1 MTTNNEKRDALQR
14 AMNLLA
20 AAGNP
25 ADSAIVAEVCNEIK
39 PDITKKAMSTLEF
52 TNFVVQLLDF
62 TDQDAGGTMSAAD
75 FLQEILDVIDIQGVN
90 IPWEPAIHSTK
101 VDLDLNDPAWDE
113 DDGKG
118 EPDGSEGYE
127 PPDKTGVSP
136 ADFLGIYK
144 RVETDIIP
152 PHNIPKWDTEA
163 PF

>member
-101 VDLDLNDPAWDE
+101 VDIDLSDPAWDE

-118 EPDGSEGYE
+118 EPDGSEEYYGDFE
-127 PPDKTGVSP
+127 TGESNDEDRPPIGPKEWLDKGV
-136 ADFLGIYK
+136 
-144 RVETDIIP
+144 IP
-152 PHNIPKWDTEA
+152 PHNVPDDP

>member
-39 PDITKKAMSTLEF
+39 PDITQKAMTPLQF
-52 TNFVVQLLDF
+52 TNFVVQLLDE
-62 TDQDAGGTMSAAD
+62 TDQDAGGMMSASD
-75 FLQEILDVIDIQGVN
+75 FLQEILDVISIQGLD
-90 IPWEPAIHSTK
+90 IPWEPAIHSSE
-101 VDLDLNDPAWDE
+101 LDPDSFDEPDE